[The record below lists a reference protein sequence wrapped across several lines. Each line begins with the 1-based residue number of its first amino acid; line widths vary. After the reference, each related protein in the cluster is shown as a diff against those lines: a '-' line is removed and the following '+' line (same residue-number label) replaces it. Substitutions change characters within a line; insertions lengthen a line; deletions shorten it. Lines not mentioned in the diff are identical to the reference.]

1 MKKKTFKD
9 NESYFEFYNK
19 MRDLIDI
26 ISIRVLRNCI
36 KIEYEMRVG
45 VEND

>member
-9 NESYFEFYNK
+9 NESYFEFYNRMK
-19 MRDLIDI
+19 DLIKI
-26 ISIRVLRNCI
+26 VSIKVTKNNI